1 MNLPENAVDEPRIP
15 FLTKPMS
22 VLSTG
27 LNGSHLAS
35 AAASKHPI
43 QNLQQQQ
50 SDLNPHRDLAHV
62 RRVHGSA
69 LAMMLATERTVA
81 ARQHQQLRAYR
92 GGAGAS
98 SLYGE
103 IVAGTDVDLQF
114 EDYLG
119 SPQDRPDYLGAGSA
133 AAAAAASGSS
143 MMTAMSVPHAILEQ
157 QLRMR

>member
-1 MNLPENAVDEPRIP
+1 MSPTENAEDEPRITV
-15 FLTKPMS
+15 LTKPMS

-27 LNGSHLAS
+27 LNGNHLAS
-35 AAASKHPI
+35 AALSKHPV
-43 QNLQQQQ
+43 QNLQLHR
-50 SDLNPHRDLAHV
+50 DLNPYRDLAHV

-69 LAMMLATERTVA
+69 LAMTLATERTVA

-92 GGAGAS
+92 GGVGAS
-98 SLYGE
+98 SLYRE

-133 AAAAAASGSS
+133 AAEAGASGSS
-143 MMTAMSVPHAILEQ
+143 MMNAMSVPHAILEQ